1 MPCWKMV
8 KKWINKI
15 RNIIIGWTFKL
26 FGLEDN
32 LYNRRWVFCET
43 CPKKVKTSLGE
54 ACGECG
60 CILDAKLRVEDEHCD
75 LGRW

>member
-1 MPCWKMV
+1 MV
-8 KKWINKI
+8 KKWIDKI

-60 CILDAKLRVEDEHCD
+60 CVLDAKLRVENEHCD

>member
-1 MPCWKMV
+1 MV
-8 KKWINKI
+8 KKWIDKI

-26 FGLEDN
+26 FGIEDN

-60 CILDAKLRVEDEHCD
+60 CVLDAKLRVENEHCD

>member
-1 MPCWKMV
+1 MV